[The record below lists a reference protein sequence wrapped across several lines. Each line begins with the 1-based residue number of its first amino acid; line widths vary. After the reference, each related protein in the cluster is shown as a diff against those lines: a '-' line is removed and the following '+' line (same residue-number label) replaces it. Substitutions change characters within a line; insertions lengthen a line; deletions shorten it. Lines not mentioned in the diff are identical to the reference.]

1 MAEQITSAKA
11 TAKTVR
17 VSARKVVWYLMRF
30 AARVLRSICNS

>member
-17 VSARKVVWYLMRF
+17 VSPRKSRLV
-30 AARVLRSICNS
+30 